1 MNASQL
7 TDYKRLQKIICDLRS
22 EDKTG
27 YYTKDNDLIPDT
39 DNVYTLGDSN
49 HRFHSLYVGPGTIYM
64 GDAGQ
69 SAISVNNCNVLLC
82 KPGLAA
88 PYIEFTNSCNPNDT
102 ESIKSGI
109 HVYYNV
115 ACNDLWKRYPDG
127 SNAPFGTVR
136 GETGPRGPEWIF
148 SNSLIPT
155 QVGLNIGSTTYNVSN
170 LYLSNSLF
178 LNTIPITAGGG
189 FVSISGVPIATRTDI
204 TNGVS
209 SLSSIVSYGLSTVYS
224 PYGISSLSSI
234 VSYGLSTVYSPY
246 GISSLSSIVSYG
258 LSTVYSPYGVSS
270 LSSIVSYGLSTVYSP
285 YGVSSLSSIV
295 SYGLSTVY
303 SPYGISSLSS
313 IVSYGL
319 STVYSPYGVSS
330 LSSIVSYGLSTV
342 YSPYGVSSLSS
353 IVSYGLSTVYS
364 PYGISSL
371 SSIVSYGLS
380 TVYSP
385 YGISSLSSIVSYGLS
400 SVLGTGNASGVS
412 SLSSIVSY
420 GLSSI
425 INSNTLQPLMGGV
438 LRVDQ
443 LYGDDTLAV
452 ANGNHYQIAF
462 KTIGTAMAHA
472 QAGECIYVLP
482 GTYNEKIVFSNNVS
496 LRGIN
501 TPSVKIQQL
510 GCTVPTTLVTFA
522 QNNRLEDVTLD
533 LTSSNSNATPLIGI
547 FMSNISDPIT
557 STKMRGIVVNV
568 DNSAMTCNV
577 PTTVYGIYTTGNSS
591 ILPVSSDDIERSTVN
606 VTSSGPGAK
615 RGIYNDGSNG
625 FRGRNT
631 NIFCKDNPAYPNTSN
646 GTYYGIETNHVNAL
660 INAKSST
667 SYGYAYVAGNN
678 AADMSQTLGTISLAG
693 TDLPNRTGNGKGFT
707 NSTAQPSIPFS
718 ISGEPDGYL
727 FTYLIPGT
735 ITGANSDIASYYG
748 IRCPTISM
756 IDQFAFQCQSIT
768 PGSVASMSVAAML
781 YKNSILQ
788 SNFTL
793 ILSNGGSI
801 FTSTSNLS
809 LTITKNDSYAI
820 VLSNIGTNNFKKA
833 GAGNYYSINYPLV
846 TLSFY

>member
-7 TDYKRLQKIICDLRS
+7 TDYKRLQKIICDLKN

-27 YYTKDNDLIPDT
+27 YYTRDNDLIPDT
-39 DNVYTLGDSN
+39 DNVYTLGNSD

-64 GDAGQ
+64 GDSGQ
-69 SAISVNNCNVLLC
+69 SEISVNRCNVLLC

-88 PYIEFTNSCNPNDT
+88 PYIEFTNSNFPNETD
-102 ESIKSGI
+102 SIKSGI

-127 SNAPFGTVR
+127 SNAPFGTIR
-136 GETGPRGPEWIF
+136 GIDGPRGPEWIF
-148 SNSLIPT
+148 SNSLVPT
-155 QVGLNIGSTTYNVSN
+155 QGGLNIGSAAYNVSN
-170 LYLSNSLF
+170 LHLSNSLI
-178 LNTIPITAGGG
+178 LNTIPITAGNG

-209 SLSSIVSYGLSTVYS
+209 SLSSIVSYGLSTVAAQ
-224 PYGISSLSSI
+224 PH
-234 VSYGLSTVYSPY
+234 T
-246 GISSLSSIVSYG
+246 
-258 LSTVYSPYGVSS
+258 GVSS

-342 YSPYGVSSLSS
+342 YSPYG
-353 IVSYGLSTVYS
+353 
-364 PYGISSL
+364 
-371 SSIVSYGLS
+371 
-380 TVYSP
+380 
-385 YGISSLSSIVSYGLS
+385 ISSLSSIVSYGLS
-400 SVLGTGNASGVS
+400 SVLGTGNSAGIS

-443 LYGDDTLAV
+443 LYGNDALAI

-462 KTIGTAMAHA
+462 QTIGAAMAHA

-501 TPSVKIQQL
+501 TPSVKIQQIN
-510 GCTVPTTLVTFA
+510 CTAPTTLVTLA
-522 QNNRLEDVTLD
+522 QNNRIEDVTLN

-547 FMSNISDPIT
+547 YMSNIADPIT
-557 STKMRGIVVNV
+557 ATKMRGIVVNV

-577 PTTVYGIYTTGNSS
+577 ATTVYGIYSTGNSS
-591 ILPVSSDDIERSTVN
+591 ILPISSDDIERSTVN

-615 RGIYNDGSNG
+615 RGIYNNGSNG
-625 FRGRNT
+625 FRGRNV

-660 INAKSST
+660 ISAKSST
-667 SYGYAYVAGNN
+667 VYGYAAVAGNN
-678 AADMSQTLGTISLAG
+678 AADISQTLGTIALAG

-707 NSTAQPSIPFS
+707 NSTAQPSVTFGVGGS
-718 ISGEPDGYL
+718 TNATN
-727 FTYLIPGT
+727 FTYLMPGSVADNKSILT
-735 ITGANSDIASYYG
+735 YKG
-748 IRCPTISM
+748 IRTPTISM
-756 IDQFAFQCQSIT
+756 IDQFAFQAVILPAGT
-768 PGSVASMSVAAML
+768 TYAYL
-781 YKNSILQ
+781 FKNGVIQPS
-788 SNFTL
+788 FT
-793 ILSNGGSI
+793 
-801 FTSTSNLS
+801 LS
-809 LTITKNDSYAI
+809 LTSGGSLYTNTSNVSLTMTPQDNYA
-820 VLSNIGTNNFKKA
+820 VMLSNSG
-833 GAGNYYSINYPLV
+833 SITSLQFPLV
-846 TLSFY
+846 TVSFY